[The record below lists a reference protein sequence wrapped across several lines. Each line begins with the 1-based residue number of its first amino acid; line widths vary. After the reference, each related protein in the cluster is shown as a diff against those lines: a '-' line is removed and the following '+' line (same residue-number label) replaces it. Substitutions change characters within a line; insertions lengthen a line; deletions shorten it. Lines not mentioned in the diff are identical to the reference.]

1 MTINK
6 PRVVLFDW
14 DDTVVDNWES
24 AFGALNAA
32 LTHMGMEAWSAEEA
46 RRRSGPSARD
56 LFTQLF
62 GEDKWKEADK
72 VYYDTFV
79 ALVLDKI
86 RVMQSAED
94 VLKKLS
100 AHGVIMGVVSN
111 KRNPLLGNEIR
122 HIGFDHYFPVILGA
136 GEASA
141 DKPHPAP
148 ILKALEALG
157 AAPGKDV
164 WYIGDSHTDMI
175 SASRAGCTP
184 ILIETRP
191 PPDDLMVEHPP
202 QKRFRDHGHIM
213 EWLNQH
219 LT

>member
-1 MTINK
+1 MTITK

-14 DDTVVDNWES
+14 DDTVVDNWET
-24 AFGALNAA
+24 AFSALNAA
-32 LTHMGMEAWSAEEA
+32 LQHMGMEAWSAEEA

-62 GEDKWKEADK
+62 GDKWQEADK
-72 VYYDTFV
+72 VYYDTFM

-86 RVMQSAED
+86 QVMHSAED
-94 VLKKLS
+94 VLKKLA
-100 AHGVIMGVVSN
+100 AHNVIMGVVSN

-122 HIGFDHYFPVILGA
+122 HIGFEHYFPVIIGA

-148 ILKALEALG
+148 ILKALETLG
-157 AAPGKDV
+157 ALPGRDV
-164 WYIGDSHTDMI
+164 WYIGDSHTDMM

-184 ILIETRP
+184 VLIETRP
-191 PPDDLMVEHPP
+191 PPEDLMAEHPP
-202 QKRFRDHGHIM
+202 HKRFKDHVNIM
-213 EWLNQH
+213 EWLGQH
-219 LT
+219 LS